1 MIKTELCDLLEME
14 YPIIQAPMGP
24 YNTTTLAA
32 EVSNCGGFGI
42 VSHSATPEAGGKISV
57 SESKKVSI
65 ESIKKVISLT
75 DKNFGINVRVAKEQ
89 RDAPGLIDAIIEE
102 KENDPYVKK
111 RLKLFVTSAGNGTP
125 YIKKLQDAGFIHAHV
140 VPSVYHAKKME
151 NAGCDIVIASG
162 HEGGGHVN
170 PNPVNTMVL
179 IPAVVDA
186 VNIPVIAS
194 GGFCD
199 GRGLVS
205 ALSLGAQA
213 IYMGT
218 RFLCSRES
226 EFHQNY
232 KDFVLRAT
240 DRDTTIISGLFGP
253 HRSLNNEFA
262 RKLQKMKDEG
272 ASDSRL
278 LMVKA
283 QGYLA
288 RMTGDVDKAL
298 LACGE
303 VGGRID
309 EILGVEEIIET
320 IRKDAEEIIQNLS
333 QKSVVNVKI

>member
-1 MIKTELCDLLEME
+1 MLKTELCDLLGMK

-32 EVSNCGGFGI
+32 AVSNCGGFGI
-42 VSHSATPEAGGKISV
+42 ISHSATPEAGGRISV

-65 ESIKKVISLT
+65 DSIKSVINLT
-75 DKNFGINVRVAKEQ
+75 DKNFGINIRVAKEQ
-89 RDAPGLIDAIIEE
+89 RDAPDLVDAIIDE
-102 KENDPYVKK
+102 KENNPEVQK
-111 RLKLFVTSAGNGTP
+111 RLKLFITSAGNGAP
-125 YIKKLQDAGFIHAHV
+125 YIKRLQDAGFVHAHV

-151 NAGCDIVIASG
+151 NAGIDIVIASG

-170 PNPVNTMVL
+170 PNPVNTMILV
-179 IPAVVDA
+179 PAVVDA
-186 VNIPVIAS
+186 VKIPVVAS

-205 ALSLGAQA
+205 ALALGAQA

-218 RFLCSRES
+218 RFLCSAES

-232 KDFVLRAT
+232 KDCVLRASE
-240 DRDTTIISGLFGP
+240 RDTTIISGLFGP

-262 RKLQKMKDEG
+262 RKLQRMKEEG

-288 RMTGDVDKAL
+288 RMSGDVDKAL

-303 VGGRID
+303 VGGRLD
-309 EILGVEEIIET
+309 KVLGVEEIIEA
-320 IRKDAEEIIQNLS
+320 IRKDAEGIIQNLS
-333 QKSVVNVKI
+333 QKT